1 MPASRT
7 QLHAQQPHT
16 QYSWAVTAFTDHTS
30 QDSSTLIQMPAPD
43 ARACSLNMLSVEQQ
57 VWNAAEHLLELLAPQ
72 LQGGRKHLLN
82 LIQSIY

>member
-1 MPASRT
+1 
-7 QLHAQQPHT
+7 
-16 QYSWAVTAFTDHTS
+16 
-30 QDSSTLIQMPAPD
+30 MPAPD

-57 VWNAAEHLLELLAPQ
+57 VWNAAEHLLELLAQQ